1 MKNVNQTPVWKKT
14 NGSEA
19 VLLPCLCLSLN
30 STVVRAHVTTEG
42 AYWYLKII
50 DRVLKW
56 TAPHA
61 DKTNQNNNGSLCSSR
76 TLNGEPN
83 LSGSAFSLNIYFK
96 LLKRKGSLRSLRKR
110 LGGCCNTCG

>member
-1 MKNVNQTPVWKKT
+1 MEKKT

-42 AYWYLKII
+42 TYWYLKII

-61 DKTNQNNNGSLCSSR
+61 DKTNQNNNGSRCSSR

-96 LLKRKGSLRSLRKR
+96 LLKRKGAELSTQTVRWML
-110 LGGCCNTCG
+110 